1 MNTDKRSGS
10 EVLREKRA
18 RAMAQR
24 EPGDGLNTKALLA
37 VLFGSA
43 FIAAFNENIINVG
56 LLDIMGE
63 FSVSSIT
70 AQWLV
75 TGYMMVTAIVTTV
88 VAFLM
93 RRFTLR
99 QVFFAG
105 GIVLAVGSAVDI
117 VAPTFAFLL
126 VARLFQAIGTGI
138 FIPAMM
144 STVLQVAPRK
154 KLGSYLAIGSCC
166 ITFGP
171 AFGPVVS
178 GLMVTA
184 FGWRSMFVPT
194 LVVIVAL
201 MLAGLAFVKPLGKS
215 QRVTFDVPSLV
226 LAAAG
231 LTCVIFGL
239 IEITA
244 NLVLALALL
253 VAGAAIVA
261 GFALRQRKLEHP
273 LLNLDPLRTPRF
285 SIACVLVVVSMMT
298 TFSMSVLLP
307 LYFEGAMG
315 YSAFMA
321 GLLVLIPILVN
332 AGTALLGGRIM
343 DARGEWP
350 LLPAGFL
357 LIAGGMAGVA
367 AVAGAMQVVLVVA
380 GACLVYAGVGF
391 VMSPSQ
397 TAGLKQL
404 PRELNAHGVA
414 LINVFIQVAASAGP
428 SLYLGILSS
437 SEAASLAAGTSAAT
451 AAADGFVAAALVA
464 VGVGAIGLGT
474 SLAYVRMLANRKAKL
489 ETAPQEQRRQA
500 FTLESVMKRDV
511 FTIRA
516 DQTVAEAVQAMLDH
530 HTSGLPVV
538 DARGHVVGFVSDG
551 DIMKSLADAG
561 QPVIDLTYSLSV
573 FADDVAFDL
582 RLSHLMNANVME
594 VATERVLSVDV
605 DTPIER
611 VCTLLGER
619 RIKKLPV
626 LDGGRLVG
634 TVSRSDVNRSLMTA
648 FLQPAANAV

>member
-1 MNTDKRSGS
+1 MADMGNRSGA
-10 EVLREKRA
+10 EAMREKRA
-18 RAMAQR
+18 QAATEHAGER
-24 EPGDGLNTKALLA
+24 GLNTKALLA
-37 VLFGSA
+37 VLFGAA

-56 LLDIMGE
+56 LIDIMGE
-63 FSVSSIT
+63 FSVDSIT

-75 TGYMMVTAIVTTV
+75 TGYMMVTAIVTTL

-105 GIVLAVGSAVDI
+105 GIILAVGCAVDI
-117 VAPTFAFLL
+117 VAPHFAVLL
-126 VARLFQAIGTGI
+126 VGLLFQAIGTGI
-138 FIPAMM
+138 FIPTMM

-178 GLMVTA
+178 GLMITS

-194 LVVIVAL
+194 LAVIAVL
-201 MLAGLAFVKPLGKS
+201 MLLGIAFVKPLGKA
-215 QRVTFDVPSLV
+215 QRISFDVPSLV

-239 IEITA
+239 IDLTS

-253 VAGAAIVA
+253 AVGIGIVA
-261 GFALRQRKLEHP
+261 LFALRQRSLEHP
-273 LLNLDPLRTPRF
+273 LLNLEPLRTARF

-315 YSAFMA
+315 YTAFMA

-350 LLPAGFL
+350 LLPGGFL
-357 LIAGGMAGVA
+357 LIVVGMAGVA
-367 AVAGAMQVVLVVA
+367 WVAGAGEVIPVVA

-404 PRELNAHGVA
+404 PRQLNAHGVA

-428 SLYLGILSS
+428 SLYMGILAS
-437 SEAASLAAGTSAAT
+437 SEASALATGASQASAAAQGFAASALVATIVGLVGLVTALVYVRLLARTAPAAAT
-451 AAADGFVAAALVA
+451 AEA
-464 VGVGAIGLGT
+464 VPRSGL
-474 SLAYVRMLANRKAKL
+474 SLA
-489 ETAPQEQRRQA
+489 T
-500 FTLESVMKRDV
+500 VMKRDAY
-511 FTIRA
+511 TIRSN
-516 DQTVAEAVQAMLDH
+516 QTVAEAVQQMLDH
-530 HTSGLPVV
+530 RTSGLPVV
-538 DARGHVVGFVSDG
+538 DGRGRVVGFVSDG
-551 DIMKSLADAG
+551 DVMKSLADAG
-561 QPVIDLTYSLSV
+561 TPVVDLTYSLSV

-582 RLSHLMNANVME
+582 RLKHLMQANVMD
-594 VATERVLSVDV
+594 VATERVVSIDLE
-605 DTPIER
+605 TPIER
-611 VCTLLGER
+611 VCTVLGEG

-626 LDGGRLVG
+626 LQAGRLVG
-634 TVSRSDVNRSLMTA
+634 TVSRSDVNRALMSA
-648 FLQPAANAV
+648 FLQAS

>member
-1 MNTDKRSGS
+1 MEKDQKRSGA

-18 RAMAQR
+18 RGASA
-24 EPGDGLNTKALLA
+24 DGGALKTKPLLA
-37 VLFGSA
+37 VLFGAA

-56 LLDIMGE
+56 LMDIMGE
-63 FSVSSIT
+63 FAVDSIT

-75 TGYMMVTAIVTTV
+75 RGYMMVTAIVTAL
-88 VAFLM
+88 VAFLL

-105 GIVLAVGSAVDI
+105 GAILALGSAVDI
-117 VAPTFAFLL
+117 AAPNFALLL

-138 FIPAMM
+138 FIPTMM

-178 GLMVTA
+178 GLMVTM

-194 LVVIVAL
+194 LAVIVVL
-201 MLAGLAFVKPLGKS
+201 MLVGVAFLKPLGEAK
-215 QRVTFDVPSLV
+215 RIALDVPSVALS
-226 LAAAG
+226 AAG
-231 LTCVIFGL
+231 LTCFIFGL
-239 IEITA
+239 ITLTS
-244 NLVLALALL
+244 NLLL
-253 VAGAAIVA
+253 AIVLLAA
-261 GFALRQRKLEHP
+261 GVALIAVFALRQRRLEHP
-273 LLNLDPLRTPRF
+273 LLNLEPLRTPRF

-315 YSAFMA
+315 HTAFIA

-350 LLPAGFL
+350 LLPGGFL
-357 LIAGGMAGVA
+357 LITVGMAGVA
-367 AVAGAMQVVLVVA
+367 MVAGTIEVVPVA
-380 GACLVYAGVGF
+380 LFACAVYAGVGL

-428 SLYLGILSS
+428 SLYMGILAS
-437 SEAASLAAGTSAAT
+437 SEASALAGGAT
-451 AAADGFVAAALVA
+451 QAAAAAQGFEASALVA
-464 VGVGAIGLGT
+464 TVVGTIGLITALVYVRLLSRKAPETQPQAAPAGL
-474 SLAYVRMLANRKAKL
+474 SLAG
-489 ETAPQEQRRQA
+489 
-500 FTLESVMKRDV
+500 VMKSDV
-511 FTIRA
+511 FTIR
-516 DQTVAEAVQAMLDH
+516 DTQTVAEAVQQMLDH
-530 HTSGLPVV
+530 RTSGLPVV
-538 DARGHVVGFVSDG
+538 DGRGRVVGFVSDG
-551 DIMKSLADAG
+551 DVMKSLADAG
-561 QPVIDLTYSLSV
+561 MPVVDLTYSLSV
-573 FADDVAFDL
+573 FADDVNFDM
-582 RLSHLMNANVME
+582 RLAHLMNANVMD
-594 VATERVLSVDV
+594 VATERVVSVDV
-605 DTPIER
+605 GTPIER
-611 VCTLLGER
+611 VCTVLGEG

-626 LDGGRLVG
+626 LDRGRLVG
-634 TVSRSDVNRSLMTA
+634 TVSRSDVNRALMSA
-648 FLQPAANAV
+648 FLAARA